1 MKNNRMQANQNSNG
15 FQPIRRDS
23 RKRKTEISLRLT
35 SMIDMFTILLVFLLK
50 NFSTEGQVISVAQD
64 LKLPI
69 STAEKPPEVTSAIAI
84 TEDLLMLDGKS
95 IVAVNRL
102 EQDEKLIIP
111 ELFAELKQLRSLN
124 ERVGAISSSFSFTG
138 KISIQADRELPYLV
152 IKKIM
157 FTCGQAGYN
166 DMLLTVNKPD

>member
-1 MKNNRMQANQNSNG
+1 MKNNRMQANQNRNG

-23 RKRKTEISLRLT
+23 RKRKTEINLRLT

-50 NFSTEGQVISVAQD
+50 NFSTEGQVISVSQD
-64 LKLPI
+64 LKLPV
-69 STAEKPPEVTSAIAI
+69 STAEKPPEVTSVIAI
-84 TEDLLMLDGKS
+84 TEELLLLDGKS
-95 IVAVNRL
+95 IVAVDRL
-102 EQDEKLIIP
+102 AQDEKLLIP
-111 ELFAELKQLRSLN
+111 ELFAELKQLRNLN
-124 ERVGAISSSFSFTG
+124 ERMGAISSSISFTG

-157 FTCGQAGYN
+157 FTCGQVGYN

>member
-1 MKNNRMQANQNSNG
+1 MQANQNRNG

-23 RKRKTEISLRLT
+23 RKRKTEINLRLT

-50 NFSTEGQVISVAQD
+50 NFSTEGQVISVSQD
-64 LKLPI
+64 LKLPV
-69 STAEKPPEVTSAIAI
+69 STAEKPPEVTSVIAI
-84 TEDLLMLDGKS
+84 TEELLLLDGKS
-95 IVAVNRL
+95 IVAVDRL
-102 EQDEKLIIP
+102 AQDEKLLIP
-111 ELFAELKQLRSLN
+111 ELFAELKQLRNLN
-124 ERVGAISSSFSFTG
+124 ERMGAISSSISFTG

-157 FTCGQAGYN
+157 FTCGQVGYN